1 MKGDILVLKGTGSF
15 GIAFIGVRIL
25 CTILISFFR
34 NTHVCSNVNK
44 YYHGKLSNCNYF
56 VHYILNIYLYMT
68 FTKEKHLQITCLIN
82 ITSFTV

>member
-1 MKGDILVLKGTGSF
+1 MLALGGNRSS
-15 GIAFIGVRIL
+15 GIGFSEVRIL
-25 CTILISFFR
+25 CTIFISFFR

-44 YYHGKLSNCNYF
+44 YYHGKLSNRNYF
-56 VHYILNIYLYMT
+56 LHYILNIYLYMT